1 MQSRIDVKGNGVMN
15 KKIVSVLLM
24 ASMAFTAVACSSG
37 DEDTAPVVLSGGQA
51 TDAVEGSNGAQD
63 PAEVAESG
71 SDAYVFTYN
80 GTQIRMNAPAD
91 DIIAALGDGYTYF
104 EAPSCA
110 FEGMDKVYTYN
121 SIVVRSYT
129 RDGADY
135 IAAVE
140 LKDDTVAT
148 AEGIRIGST
157 EDEVRAAYG
166 EDGVAGTSGI
176 EYTLGDS
183 FISFIFENG
192 KVVAITYTAIV
203 G

>member
-1 MQSRIDVKGNGVMN
+1 MN
-15 KKIVSVLLM
+15 KKILSAVLI

-37 DEDTAPVVLSGGQA
+37 DEDTAPVVLSGGQTA
-51 TDAVEGSNGAQD
+51 ESVEGGNGAQNFGETDAVA
-63 PAEVAESG
+63 A
-71 SDAYVFTYN
+71 DAYVFTYN
-80 GTQIRMNAPAD
+80 GVQIRMNAPAD
-91 DIIAALGDGYTYF
+91 DIIAALGDDYTYF

-110 FEGMDKVYTYN
+110 FEGLDKVYTYN

-148 AEGIRIGST
+148 AEGIRIGSS
-157 EDEVRAAYG
+157 EDDVRAAYG
-166 EDGVAGTSGI
+166 EDGTPGTAGI

-183 FISFIFENG
+183 FISFIFVNG
-192 KVVAITYTAIV
+192 RVAAITYTAIV
-203 G
+203 E

>member
-1 MQSRIDVKGNGVMN
+1 M
-15 KKIVSVLLM
+15 M
-24 ASMAFTAVACSSG
+24 ASVMALSVVACASG

-51 TDAVEGSNGAQD
+51 AESVEGGNAASNPGETDEQA
-63 PAEVAESG
+63 A
-71 SDAYVFTYN
+71 DAFVFTYN

-110 FEGMDKVYTYN
+110 YEGMDKVYTYN
-121 SIVVRSYT
+121 
-129 RDGADY
+129 
-135 IAAVE
+135 
-140 LKDDTVAT
+140 DTVAT

-157 EDEVRAAYG
+157 EDDVRAAYG
-166 EDGVAGTSGI
+166 EDGTPGTSGI
-176 EYTLGDS
+176 EYTMGDS

-192 KVVAITYTAIV
+192 QVTAITYTAIV

>member
-1 MQSRIDVKGNGVMN
+1 MN
-15 KKIVSVLLM
+15 KKFLSVMM
-24 ASMAFTAVACSSG
+24 ASVMALSVVACSGG

-51 TDAVEGSNGAQD
+51 SESVSAEGGNGAQN
-63 PAEVAESG
+63 PGGSAEAS

-80 GTQIRMNAPAD
+80 GIVIEMNAQAD
-91 DIIAALGDGYTYF
+91 EIIAALGGDPSYF

-110 FEGMDKVYTYN
+110 YEGMDKVYTYN

-129 RDGADY
+129 RDGVDY

-157 EDEVRAAYG
+157 EEEVRAAYG
-166 EDGVAGTSGI
+166 EDGTEGASGI
-176 EYTLGDS
+176 EYTRGDS
-183 FISFIFENG
+183 FISFIFEDG

-203 G
+203 E

>member
-1 MQSRIDVKGNGVMN
+1 MN
-15 KKIVSVLLM
+15 KKLLCAVLAFVMVLLV
-24 ASMAFTAVACSSG
+24 AACSSA
-37 DEDTAPVVLSGGQA
+37 DEDTAPVVLSGGEAVQTQAQDVSGA
-51 TDAVEGSNGAQD
+51 TDSQ
-63 PAEVAESG
+63 AEASA
-71 SDAYVFTYN
+71 DAYVFTYN
-80 GTQIRMNAPAD
+80 GVEIRMNAPAD
-91 DIIAALGDGYTYF
+91 GIISALGDGYDYF

-110 FEGMDKVYTYN
+110 YEGMDKVYTYN

-129 RDGADY
+129 RDGVDY

-157 EDEVRAAYG
+157 QEDVAAAYG
-166 EDGVAGTSGI
+166 EDGVPGTAGI

-192 KVVAITYTAIV
+192 KVVALTYTAIV
-203 G
+203 E

>member
-1 MQSRIDVKGNGVMN
+1 MN
-15 KKIVSVLLM
+15 KKLVSVLLVSAM
-24 ASMAFTAVACSSG
+24 ALSFASCSSSN
-37 DEDTAPVVLSGGQA
+37 EDTAPVVLSGGQSAGANESAAAGQSASEEA
-51 TDAVEGSNGAQD
+51 TA
-63 PAEVAESG
+63 
-71 SDAYVFTYN
+71 SDSYVFTYN
-80 GTQIRMNAPAD
+80 GVDIVMNAPAD
-91 DIIAALGDGYTYF
+91 GIIEALGDGYTYF

-110 FEGMDKVYTYN
+110 YEGLDKVYTYN

-129 RDGADY
+129 MDGEDY

-166 EDGVAGTSGI
+166 DDGVAGASGI

-192 KVVAITYTAIV
+192 KVIAITYTAIV
-203 G
+203 E

>member
-1 MQSRIDVKGNGVMN
+1 MN

-24 ASMAFTAVACSSG
+24 ASMAFTAVACSTG
-37 DEDTAPVVLSGGQA
+37 DEDTAPVVLSGGESAAAQSGNEGGA
-51 TDAVEGSNGAQD
+51 AASDAPSAS
-63 PAEVAESG
+63 A
-71 SDAYVFTYN
+71 DAYVFTYN
-80 GTQIRMNAPAD
+80 GVEIAMNAPAPA
-91 DIIAALGDGYTYF
+91 IIEALGDGYTYF

-110 FEGMDKVYTYN
+110 YEGMDKVYTYN

-129 RDGADY
+129 RDGEDY

-166 EDGVAGTSGI
+166 DDGVAGTSGI

-192 KVVAITYTAIV
+192 KVTAITYTAIV
-203 G
+203 E

>member
-1 MQSRIDVKGNGVMN
+1 MN
-15 KKIVSVLLM
+15 KKILSAVLI

-37 DEDTAPVVLSGGQA
+37 DEDTAPVVLSGGQTA
-51 TDAVEGSNGAQD
+51 ESAEGSGAQE
-63 PAEVAESG
+63 AGETAAASA
-71 SDAYVFTYN
+71 DAYVFTYN
-80 GTQIRMNAPAD
+80 GVQIRMNAPAD
-91 DIIAALGDGYTYF
+91 DIISALGDDYTYF

-110 FEGMDKVYTYN
+110 FEGLDKVYTYN

-148 AEGIRIGST
+148 AEGIRIGSS
-157 EDEVRAAYG
+157 EDDVRAAYG
-166 EDGVAGTSGI
+166 EDGTPGTAGI

-192 KVVAITYTAIV
+192 RVAAITYTAIV
-203 G
+203 E

>member
-1 MQSRIDVKGNGVMN
+1 MN
-15 KKIVSVLLM
+15 KKILSVMM
-24 ASMAFTAVACSSG
+24 ASVMALSIAACASE
-37 DEDTAPVVLSGGQA
+37 DEDTAPVVLSGGQTA
-51 TDAVEGSNGAQD
+51 ESAEGSGAQE
-63 PAEVAESG
+63 AGETAAASA
-71 SDAYVFTYN
+71 DAYVFTYN
-80 GTQIRMNAPAD
+80 GIEIRMNAPANG
-91 DIIAALGDGYTYF
+91 IIEALGDGYTYF

-110 FEGMDKVYTYN
+110 YEGMDKVYTYN

-129 RDGADY
+129 MDGEDY

-166 EDGVAGTSGI
+166 EDGQPGTAGI

-192 KVVAITYTAIV
+192 KVVGITYTAIV

>member
-1 MQSRIDVKGNGVMN
+1 MN
-15 KKIVSVLLM
+15 KKILSAVLM

-37 DEDTAPVVLSGGQA
+37 DEDTAPVVLSGGQTA
-51 TDAVEGSNGAQD
+51 ESAQAGAPDQNTDASEQAGA
-63 PAEVAESG
+63 
-71 SDAYVFTYN
+71 DAFVFTYN
-80 GTQIRMNAPAD
+80 GIEIRMNAPAD
-91 DIIAALGDGYTYF
+91 DIIAALGDDYTYF

-110 FEGMDKVYTYN
+110 FEGLDKVYTYN

-157 EDEVRAAYG
+157 EDDVRAAYG
-166 EDGVAGTSGI
+166 EDGTPGTAGI

-192 KVVAITYTAIV
+192 KVTAITYTAIV
-203 G
+203 E